1 MLTILYI
8 IALIMLSALVIIT
21 INFAREVFVN
31 TINDITDILLRV
43 VAIAIIVSEV
53 GMLIITVV
61 ELIGTLA

>member
-8 IALIMLSALVIIT
+8 IALIILSALVIIT

-43 VAIAIIVSEV
+43 VAIAIMVSEV